1 MTFGAAGNT
10 EMRNY
15 RVVKAGRPAPET
27 EIDRYWRLF
36 TETNVGCE
44 RGRDVEREPR
54 HFKLRVRREYIR
66 LIDTPIVFEFDDGKL
81 IGIRHCDV
89 LPLPH
94 AVNS

>member
-1 MTFGAAGNT
+1 
-10 EMRNY
+10 MRNY
-15 RVVKAGRPAPET
+15 RIVKATRPAPEP
-27 EIDRYWRLF
+27 EIDRYCRLF

-54 HFKLRVRREYIR
+54 HFKGRVRREYIR

-81 IGIRHCDV
+81 IGIRHCAV
-89 LPLPH
+89 EPLAE